1 MGLGGARPLTRSYGA
16 DVKRPGVANL
26 SRRDR
31 AAWTAAR
38 WVSVLHPCAATAS
51 RFRLTT
57 PREAP
62 SDEPARAQY
71 ESGKSARG

>member
-16 DVKRPGVANL
+16 DVRRPGVANL

-38 WVSVLHPCAATAS
+38 WVSVLHRCAATAS

-71 ESGKSARG
+71 ESGKIARG